1 MQLPVLQQFSLVGG
15 TALALKYGHR
25 ISVDLDFFS
34 HRPFDNNEVIAKLE
48 TEFGDA
54 FLLQLNREKFGIFC
68 YIQEIKVD
76 IIKHPFTLLQNP
88 ELLEGIRIYHTDDI
102 AAMKV
107 NAILGR
113 GKKKDF
119 WDIFELLHH
128 YTLTDIIRFYN
139 DKFPNQQLMIGIP
152 HALIYFDDADES
164 EDPVSLKGQSWES
177 VKKFIQQKVREFLR

>member
-1 MQLPVLQQFSLVGG
+1 MSALQQFSLVGG

-25 ISVDLDFFS
+25 ISVDLDLFS
-34 HRPFDNNEVIAKLE
+34 HLPFDNIEIIAALQS
-48 TEFGDA
+48 EFDDE
-54 FLLQLNREKFGIFC
+54 FSLQLNREKFGIFC
-68 YIQEIKVD
+68 YINAIKVD
-76 IIKHPFTLLQNP
+76 IIKHPFPLLKNL
-88 ELLEGIRIYHTDDI
+88 EFLEGIRIYHTADI

-128 YTLTDIIRFYN
+128 YSLTDIIQFYY

-152 HALIYFDDADES
+152 HALTYFDDAEES
-164 EDPVSLKGQSWES
+164 EDPVSLKGQNWES
-177 VKKFIQQKVREFLR
+177 VKKFIQQKVSEFLR